1 MLCKTKIEIKKV
13 AIMGDAEAK
22 RYSLHYRGAY
32 NTAYL
37 LAKSGYV
44 IVNGG
49 GPGVMLAASL
59 GAKAAGGK
67 VEIVTISDKNKPD
80 NFEGSHKRNL
90 EAAHKIYYENTYN
103 QRLAKLVSMSDA
115 FVFFKGGTGTISEIG
130 LCWQM
135 AKFEYGKHSPL
146 IFYGSFWKK
155 ILNKMKD
162 LLPLT
167 KDETTVYAVA
177 KNAKDVVSIL
187 TKVQVGNYS

>member
-1 MLCKTKIEIKKV
+1 MLCKTNIEIKRV

-22 RYSLHYRGAY
+22 KYSLHYRGAY
-32 NTAYL
+32 KTAYL
-37 LAKSGYV
+37 LAKAGYI

-59 GAKAAGGK
+59 GAKAAGGR
-67 VEIVTISDKNKPD
+67 VELVVINDKKQPS
-80 NFEGSHKRNL
+80 NFEGSYKKNI
-90 EAAHKIYYENTYN
+90 ETAHKIYYQENYN
-103 QRLAKLVSMSDA
+103 QRLGKLVSMSDA

-155 ILNKMKD
+155 ILNKMKE

-167 KDETTVYAVA
+167 KDETTVYTVA
-177 KNAKDVVSIL
+177 KNAKEVVSVL
-187 TKVQVGNYS
+187 EKVQVEN

>member
-1 MLCKTKIEIKKV
+1 MLCKTNIEIKRV

-22 RYSLHYRGAY
+22 KYSLHYRGAY
-32 NTAYL
+32 KTAYL
-37 LAKSGYV
+37 LAKAGYI

-59 GAKAAGGK
+59 GAKAAGGR
-67 VEIVTISDKNKPD
+67 VELVVINDKKQPS
-80 NFEGSHKRNL
+80 NFEGSYKKNI
-90 EAAHKIYYENTYN
+90 ETAHKIYYQENYN
-103 QRLAKLVSMSDA
+103 QRLGKLVSMSDA

-155 ILNKMKD
+155 ILNKMKE

-167 KDETTVYAVA
+167 KDETTVYTVA
-177 KNAKDVVSIL
+177 KNAKEVVSIL
-187 TKVQVGNYS
+187 EKVQAGN

>member
-1 MLCKTKIEIKKV
+1 MLSKTKIEIKKV

-22 RYSLHYRGAY
+22 KYSLHYRGAY
-32 NTAYL
+32 KTAFL
-37 LAKSGYV
+37 LAKSGYT

-59 GAKAAGGK
+59 GAKAAKGR
-67 VEIVTISDKNKPD
+67 VEVVVINDKKQPS
-80 NFEGSHKRNL
+80 NFEGSCKRNI
-90 EAAHKIYYENTYN
+90 ETAHKIYYQENYN

-167 KDETTVYAVA
+167 KDETTVYTVV
-177 KNAKDVVSIL
+177 KNAKEVVSVL
-187 TKVQVGNYS
+187 EKVQVEN

>member
-1 MLCKTKIEIKKV
+1 MLCKTNIEIKRV

-22 RYSLHYRGAY
+22 KYSLHYRGAY
-32 NTAYL
+32 KTAYL
-37 LAKSGYV
+37 LAKAGYI

-59 GAKAAGGK
+59 GAKAAGGR
-67 VEIVTISDKNKPD
+67 VELVVINDKKQPS
-80 NFEGSHKRNL
+80 NFEGSYKKNI
-90 EAAHKIYYENTYN
+90 ETAHKIYYQENYN
-103 QRLAKLVSMSDA
+103 QRLGKLVSMSDA

-146 IFYGSFWKK
+146 IFYGFFWKK
-155 ILNKMKD
+155 ILNKMKE

-167 KDETTVYAVA
+167 KDETTVYTVA
-177 KNAKDVVSIL
+177 KNAKEVVSIL
-187 TKVQVGNYS
+187 EKVQAGN